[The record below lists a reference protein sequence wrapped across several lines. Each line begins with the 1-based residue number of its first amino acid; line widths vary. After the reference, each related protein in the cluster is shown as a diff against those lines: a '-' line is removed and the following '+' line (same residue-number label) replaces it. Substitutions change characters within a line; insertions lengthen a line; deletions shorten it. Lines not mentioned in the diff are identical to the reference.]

1 MLLLVSFG
9 FLTVMALSVIA
20 LIATVSARWT
30 HKENALTA
38 ALASLREKWRIIVGI
53 FGTVIGLLIVFTVI
67 SIRNQP
73 PAPCTASLV
82 STSQKPSALV
92 SAQDYFAQGDFD
104 YESGACDAAIA
115 DYTRAID
122 LNPKFAEAYNNRA
135 YTYMVQHNYAAALPD
150 LDKAL
155 ELRPD
160 YVNALMNRGDIYNYY
175 YEINY
180 DSAVA
185 DYDRIL
191 QIGGRERST
200 SVCGHRLLALH
211 HGWDLGVFVDVFIT
225 KGPEAGCT

>member
-1 MLLLVSFG
+1 MLVI
-9 FLTVMALSVIA
+9 VALAFVFIIA
-20 LIATVSARWT
+20 LILVILIASVVARWI
-30 HKENALTA
+30 HGENILKKYFV
-38 ALASLREKWRIIVGI
+38 LLMEKWRIVVGVL
-53 FGTVIGLLIVFTVI
+53 GTVVGLFIVFIVI
-67 SIRNQP
+67 SINNQP
-73 PAPCTASLV
+73 SPPCTSSLV
-82 STSQKPSALV
+82 PTSQKPSTLV
-92 SAQDYFAQGDFD
+92 SPQDYFAQGDYD
-104 YESGACDAAIA
+104 YERGDCDSAIA

-150 LDKAL
+150 LEKAI

-185 DYDRIL
+185 DYNRIL
-191 QIGGRERST
+191 QMGGRERNS

-211 HGWDLGVFVDVFIT
+211 HGWDLGVFVEVFFT
-225 KGPEAGCT
+225 KGFKAGCN